1 MQLLILKNTMLPE
14 FGFLSLLFA
23 TTAALLL
30 SIVPQ
35 IGIWRNKPSLT
46 NTAWGLSYCFGI
58 FTSVSIGI
66 LAYSF
71 ATDDFTLEYVA
82 AHSNSQLP
90 TFFKVAATWGGH
102 EGSIL
107 FWLFTLSL
115 WLVAFAFF
123 SRKNDRTFSAQTLSL
138 LGLICLGFAIF
149 ILFYSN
155 PFGRAFPAPAEGRDL
170 NPMLQDIGLIFHPPL
185 LYVGYVGFAVN
196 FAMSISALIFNRSA
210 QVIARAMRAWVLVSW
225 LFLTLGIVLG
235 AWWAYYELGWG
246 GWWFWDPVENAS
258 LMPWLLG
265 LALLHSLMVTEKQG
279 MFSYWTTLFS
289 LLAFA
294 FSVLGTFIVR
304 SGALTSVHAFS
315 LDSSR
320 GYVLLLIFFLLTVGS
335 LSLFALRTNT
345 NESAVK
351 FPLISKT
358 GAILGLN
365 IVLAVATVST
375 FLGTFYP
382 MLFQAMN
389 WGSISVG
396 APYFNSIF
404 LPLLTLVLFAMA
416 ATLCLSWFKS
426 DKKRFFK
433 RLLLLIPA
441 AVIAYGMIW
450 NALQNDDALRFHFF
464 AYVLLTLAIW
474 VLFVTLWQNW
484 TKVRLAYFGMIL
496 AHCGVAIATMGAV
509 MSSYFGSELGVR
521 LAPQQSQQ
529 LGQFEFHYDRFSNEI
544 GPNFTAEVAFFS
556 VSKQDK
562 PYAEIVPERRYYDV
576 RTMTMSEVGLDAG
589 FWGDLYIVMGDNLG
603 KGEFTFRLHYK
614 PLIRWLWLGGILMTL
629 GALCSAIN
637 LKRKRD
643 E

>member
-1 MQLLILKNTMLPE
+1 MLPE
-14 FGFLSLLFA
+14 LGFLSLLFA

-35 IGIWRNKPSLT
+35 IGIWRNKPTLT

-58 FTSVSIGI
+58 FTSISIGI

-123 SRKNDRTFSAQTLSL
+123 SRKNDRSFSAQTLSL

-265 LALLHSLMVTEKQG
+265 LALLHSLMVTERQG

-304 SGALTSVHAFS
+304 SGALTSVHAFA

-365 IVLAVATVST
+365 IVLTVATVST

-450 NALQNDDALRFHFF
+450 NALQNDDALRFHVF

-484 TKVRLAYFGMIL
+484 AKVRLSYFGMIL

-544 GPNFTAEVAFFS
+544 GPNFTAEVAFFN
-556 VSKQDK
+556 VSKQGK

-589 FWGDLYIVMGDNLG
+589 LWGDLYIVMGDNLG

-614 PLIRWLWLGGILMTL
+614 PLIRWLWLGGILMAL

>member
-1 MQLLILKNTMLPE
+1 MLPE
-14 FGFLSLLFA
+14 LGFLSLLFA

-30 SIVPQ
+30 FIVPQ
-35 IGIWRNKPSLT
+35 IGIWRNKPTLT

-66 LAYSF
+66 LSYSF

-210 QVIARAMRAWVLVSW
+210 QAIARVMRAWVLVSW

-279 MFSYWTTLFS
+279 AFSYWTTLFS

-304 SGALTSVHAFS
+304 SGALTSVHAFA

-365 IVLAVATVST
+365 IVLTVATVST

-416 ATLCLSWFKS
+416 GTLCLNWFQS

-441 AVIAYGMIW
+441 AVITYGMIW
-450 NALQNDDALRFHFF
+450 NALQNDSALRFYFF
-464 AYVLLTLAIW
+464 AYILLTLAIW

-484 TKVRLAYFGMIL
+484 AKVRLTYFGMIL

-556 VSKQDK
+556 VSKQGK

-576 RTMTMSEVGLDAG
+576 RTMTMSEVGLDAS

-614 PLIRWLWLGGILMTL
+614 PLIRWLWLGGILMAL

>member
-1 MQLLILKNTMLPE
+1 MLPE

-155 PFGRAFPAPAEGRDL
+155 PFGRAFPAPVEGRDL

-210 QVIARAMRAWVLVSW
+210 QAIARAMRAWVLVSW

-279 MFSYWTTLFS
+279 MFSYWTILFS

-304 SGALTSVHAFS
+304 SGALTSVHAFA

-365 IVLAVATVST
+365 IVLTVATVST

-416 ATLCLSWFKS
+416 GTLCLNWFQS
-426 DKKRFFK
+426 DKKHFFK

-441 AVIAYGMIW
+441 AVITYGMIW
-450 NALQNDDALRFHFF
+450 NALQNDSALRFHFF
-464 AYVLLTLAIW
+464 AYILLTLAIW

-484 TKVRLAYFGMIL
+484 EKVRLAYFGMIL

-556 VSKQDK
+556 VSKQGK

-614 PLIRWLWLGGILMTL
+614 PLIRWLWLGGILMAL

>member
-1 MQLLILKNTMLPE
+1 MLPE
-14 FGFLSLLFA
+14 LGFLSLLFA

-155 PFGRAFPAPAEGRDL
+155 PFGRAFPAPSEGRDL

-210 QVIARAMRAWVLVSW
+210 QAIARAMRAWVLVSW

-279 MFSYWTTLFS
+279 MFSYWTILFS

-304 SGALTSVHAFS
+304 SGALTSVHAFA

-365 IVLAVATVST
+365 IVLTVATVST

-382 MLFQAMN
+382 MLFQAMS

-441 AVIAYGMIW
+441 AMIAYGMIW
-450 NALQNDDALRFHFF
+450 NALQNDNALRFHFF

-484 TKVRLAYFGMIL
+484 AKVRLAYFGMIL

-529 LGQFEFHYDRFSNEI
+529 LGQFEFHYNRFSNEI

-556 VSKQDK
+556 VSKQGK

-614 PLIRWLWLGGILMTL
+614 PLIRWLWLGGILMAL

>member
-1 MQLLILKNTMLPE
+1 MLPE

-35 IGIWRNKPSLT
+35 IGIWRNNPSLT

-210 QVIARAMRAWVLVSW
+210 QAIARAMRAWVLVSW

-450 NALQNDDALRFHFF
+450 NALQNDDALRFHVF

-484 TKVRLAYFGMIL
+484 AKVRLSYFGMIL

-544 GPNFTAEVAFFS
+544 GPNFTAEVAFFN
-556 VSKQDK
+556 VSKQGK

-589 FWGDLYIVMGDNLG
+589 LWGDLYIVMGDNLG

-614 PLIRWLWLGGILMTL
+614 PLIRWLWLGGILMAL

>member
-1 MQLLILKNTMLPE
+1 MLPE
-14 FGFLSLLFA
+14 LGFLSLLFA

-35 IGIWRNKPSLT
+35 IGIWRNKPTLT

-210 QVIARAMRAWVLVSW
+210 QAIARAMRAWVLVSW

-279 MFSYWTTLFS
+279 MFSYWTILFS

-304 SGALTSVHAFS
+304 SGALTSVHAFA

-365 IVLAVATVST
+365 IVLTVATVST

-416 ATLCLSWFKS
+416 GTLCLNWFQS

-441 AVIAYGMIW
+441 AVITYGMIW
-450 NALQNDDALRFHFF
+450 NALQNDSALRFYFF
-464 AYVLLTLAIW
+464 AYILLTLAIW

-484 TKVRLAYFGMIL
+484 AKVGLAYFGMIL

-556 VSKQDK
+556 VSEQGK

-614 PLIRWLWLGGILMTL
+614 PLIRWLWLGGILMAL

>member
-1 MQLLILKNTMLPE
+1 MLPE

-265 LALLHSLMVTEKQG
+265 LALLHSLMVTERQG

-304 SGALTSVHAFS
+304 SGALTSVHAFA

-365 IVLAVATVST
+365 IVLTVATVST

-382 MLFQAMN
+382 MLFQAMS

-441 AVIAYGMIW
+441 AMIAYGMIW
-450 NALQNDDALRFHFF
+450 NTLQNDNALRFHFF

-484 TKVRLAYFGMIL
+484 AKVRLAYFGMIL

-529 LGQFEFHYDRFSNEI
+529 LGQFEFHYNRFSNEI

-556 VSKQDK
+556 VSKQGK

-614 PLIRWLWLGGILMTL
+614 PLIRWLWLGGILMAL

>member
-1 MQLLILKNTMLPE
+1 MLPE
-14 FGFLSLLFA
+14 LGFLSLLFA

-35 IGIWRNKPSLT
+35 IGIWRNKPTLT

-185 LYVGYVGFAVN
+185 LYIGYVGFAVN

-210 QVIARAMRAWVLVSW
+210 QAIARAMRAWVLVSW

-279 MFSYWTTLFS
+279 MFSYWTILFS

-304 SGALTSVHAFS
+304 SGALTSVHAFA

-345 NESAVK
+345 NESTVK

-365 IVLAVATVST
+365 IVLTVATVST

-416 ATLCLSWFKS
+416 GTLCLNWFQS

-441 AVIAYGMIW
+441 AVITYGMIW
-450 NALQNDDALRFHFF
+450 NALQNDSALRFYIF
-464 AYVLLTLAIW
+464 AYILLTLAIW

-484 TKVRLAYFGMIL
+484 AKVRLAYFGMIL

-556 VSKQDK
+556 VSKQGK

-576 RTMTMSEVGLDAG
+576 RTMTMSEVGLDAS

-614 PLIRWLWLGGILMTL
+614 PLIRWLWLGGILMAL
-629 GALCSAIN
+629 GALCSVIN

>member
-1 MQLLILKNTMLPE
+1 MLPE

-138 LGLICLGFAIF
+138 LGLICLGFTIF

-155 PFGRAFPAPAEGRDL
+155 PFGRAFPAPSEGRDL

-210 QVIARAMRAWVLVSW
+210 QAIARTMRAWVLVSW

-279 MFSYWTTLFS
+279 AFSYWTTLFS

-304 SGALTSVHAFS
+304 SGALTSVHAFA

-335 LSLFALRTNT
+335 LSLFALRTNS

-365 IVLAVATVST
+365 IVLTVATVST

-382 MLFQAMN
+382 MLFQAMS

-416 ATLCLSWFKS
+416 TTLCLSWFKA

-433 RLLLLIPA
+433 RLLLIIPA
-441 AVIAYGMIW
+441 AVIAYGIIW
-450 NALQNDDALRFHFF
+450 NALQNDGALRFHFF

-484 TKVRLAYFGMIL
+484 VKVRLAYFGMIL

-556 VSKQDK
+556 VSEQGK

-614 PLIRWLWLGGILMTL
+614 PLIRWLWLGGILMAL

>member
-1 MQLLILKNTMLPE
+1 MLPE
-14 FGFLSLLFA
+14 LGFLSLLFA

-30 SIVPQ
+30 FIVPQ
-35 IGIWRNKPSLT
+35 IGIWRNKPTLT

-155 PFGRAFPAPAEGRDL
+155 PFGRAFPAPVEGRDL

-210 QVIARAMRAWVLVSW
+210 QAIARAMRAWVLVSW

-279 MFSYWTTLFS
+279 MFSYWTILFS

-304 SGALTSVHAFS
+304 SGALTSVHAFA

-345 NESAVK
+345 NESTVK

-365 IVLAVATVST
+365 IVLTVATVST

-416 ATLCLSWFKS
+416 GTLCLNWFQS

-441 AVIAYGMIW
+441 AVITYGMIW
-450 NALQNDDALRFHFF
+450 NALQNDSALRFYFF
-464 AYVLLTLAIW
+464 AYILLTLAIW

-484 TKVRLAYFGMIL
+484 AKVGLAYFGMIL

-556 VSKQDK
+556 VSKQGK

-614 PLIRWLWLGGILMTL
+614 PLIRWLWLGGILMAL

>member
-1 MQLLILKNTMLPE
+1 MLPE
-14 FGFLSLLFA
+14 LGFLSLLFA

-35 IGIWRNKPSLT
+35 IGIWRNKPTLT

-210 QVIARAMRAWVLVSW
+210 QAIARAMRAWVLVSW

-450 NALQNDDALRFHFF
+450 NALQNDDALRFHVF

-484 TKVRLAYFGMIL
+484 AKVRLSYFGMIL

-544 GPNFTAEVAFFS
+544 GPNFTAEVAFFN
-556 VSKQDK
+556 VSKQGK

-589 FWGDLYIVMGDNLG
+589 LWGDLYIVMGDNLG

-614 PLIRWLWLGGILMTL
+614 PLIRWLWLGGILMAL

>member
-1 MQLLILKNTMLPE
+1 MLPE

-138 LGLICLGFAIF
+138 LGLICLGFTIF

-210 QVIARAMRAWVLVSW
+210 QAIARAMRAWVLVSW

-279 MFSYWTTLFS
+279 AFSYWTTLFS

-304 SGALTSVHAFS
+304 SGALTSVHAFA

-365 IVLAVATVST
+365 IVLTVATVST

-450 NALQNDDALRFHFF
+450 NALQNDSALRFHFF
-464 AYVLLTLAIW
+464 AYILLTLAIW

-484 TKVRLAYFGMIL
+484 AKVRLAYFGMIL

-556 VSKQDK
+556 VSKQGK

-614 PLIRWLWLGGILMTL
+614 PLIRWLWLGGILMAL

>member
-265 LALLHSLMVTEKQG
+265 LALLHSLMVTERQG

-556 VSKQDK
+556 VSKQGK

>member
-1 MQLLILKNTMLPE
+1 MLPE

-138 LGLICLGFAIF
+138 LGLICLVFAIF

-265 LALLHSLMVTEKQG
+265 LALLHSLMVTERQG

-365 IVLAVATVST
+365 IVLTVATVST

-450 NALQNDDALRFHFF
+450 NALQNDSALRFHFF

-544 GPNFTAEVAFFS
+544 GPNFTAEVAFVS
-556 VSKQDK
+556 VSKQGK

-614 PLIRWLWLGGILMTL
+614 PLIRWLWLGGILMAL

>member
-1 MQLLILKNTMLPE
+1 MLPE
-14 FGFLSLLFA
+14 LGFLSLLFA

-35 IGIWRNKPSLT
+35 IGIWRNKPTLT

-155 PFGRAFPAPAEGRDL
+155 PFGRAFPAPVEGRDL

-210 QVIARAMRAWVLVSW
+210 QAIARAMRAWVLVSW

-279 MFSYWTTLFS
+279 MFSYWTILFS

-304 SGALTSVHAFS
+304 SGALTSVHAFA

-365 IVLAVATVST
+365 IVLTVATVST

-382 MLFQAMN
+382 MLFQAMS

-416 ATLCLSWFKS
+416 GTLCLNWFQS

-441 AVIAYGMIW
+441 AVITYGMIW
-450 NALQNDDALRFHFF
+450 NALQNDSALRFHFF
-464 AYVLLTLAIW
+464 AYILLTLAIW

-484 TKVRLAYFGMIL
+484 AKVRLAYFGMIL

-556 VSKQDK
+556 VSKQGK

-576 RTMTMSEVGLDAG
+576 RTMTMSEVGLDAS

-614 PLIRWLWLGGILMTL
+614 PLIRWLWLGGILMAL
-629 GALCSAIN
+629 GALCSVIN

>member
-1 MQLLILKNTMLPE
+1 MLPE

-123 SRKNDRTFSAQTLSL
+123 SRKNDRTFSAQALSL
-138 LGLICLGFAIF
+138 LGLICLGFTIF

-155 PFGRAFPAPAEGRDL
+155 PFGRAFPAPSEGRDL

-185 LYVGYVGFAVN
+185 LYIGYVGFAVN

-210 QVIARAMRAWVLVSW
+210 QAIARAMRAWVLVSW

-279 MFSYWTTLFS
+279 MFSYWTILFS

-304 SGALTSVHAFS
+304 SGALTSVHAFA

-345 NESAVK
+345 NESTVK

-365 IVLAVATVST
+365 IVLTVATVST

-416 ATLCLSWFKS
+416 GTLCLNWFQS

-441 AVIAYGMIW
+441 AVITYGMIW
-450 NALQNDDALRFHFF
+450 NALQNDSALRFYFF
-464 AYVLLTLAIW
+464 AYILLTLAIW

-484 TKVRLAYFGMIL
+484 AKVGLAYFGMIL

-544 GPNFTAEVAFFS
+544 GPNFTAEVTFFS
-556 VSKQDK
+556 VSKQGK

-614 PLIRWLWLGGILMTL
+614 PLIRWLWLGGILMAL

-637 LKRKRD
+637 LKRKRN

>member
-1 MQLLILKNTMLPE
+1 MLPE
-14 FGFLSLLFA
+14 LGFLSLLFS

-35 IGIWRNKPSLT
+35 IGIWRNKPTLT

-210 QVIARAMRAWVLVSW
+210 QAIARAMRTWVLVSW

-304 SGALTSVHAFS
+304 SGALTSVHAFA

-358 GAILGLN
+358 GTILGLN
-365 IVLAVATVST
+365 IVLTVATVST

-382 MLFQAMN
+382 MLFQAMS

-416 ATLCLSWFKS
+416 TTLCLSWFKA

-450 NALQNDDALRFHFF
+450 NVLQNDSALRFHFF
-464 AYVLLTLAIW
+464 AYILLTLAIW

-484 TKVRLAYFGMIL
+484 AKVRLAYFGMIL

-544 GPNFTAEVAFFS
+544 GPNFTAEVAFFN
-556 VSKQDK
+556 VSKQGK

-589 FWGDLYIVMGDNLG
+589 LWGDLYIVMGDNLG

-614 PLIRWLWLGGILMTL
+614 PLIRWLWLGGILMAL

>member
-1 MQLLILKNTMLPE
+1 MLPE
-14 FGFLSLLFA
+14 LGFLSLLFA
-23 TTAALLL
+23 TTAAILL

-155 PFGRAFPAPAEGRDL
+155 PFGRAFPAPVEGRDL

-265 LALLHSLMVTEKQG
+265 LALLHSLMVTERQG

-404 LPLLTLVLFAMA
+404 LPLLSLVLFAMA

-450 NALQNDDALRFHFF
+450 NALQNDGALRFHFF

-484 TKVRLAYFGMIL
+484 AKVRLAYFGMIL
-496 AHCGVAIATMGAV
+496 AHCGVAIVTMGAV

-556 VSKQDK
+556 VSEQGK
-562 PYAEIVPERRYYDV
+562 PYAEIIPERRYYDV

-614 PLIRWLWLGGILMTL
+614 PLIRWLWLGGILMAL

>member
-1 MQLLILKNTMLPE
+1 MLPE

-155 PFGRAFPAPAEGRDL
+155 PFGRAFPAPSEGRDL

-196 FAMSISALIFNRSA
+196 FAMSISGLIFNRSA
-210 QVIARAMRAWVLVSW
+210 QAIARAMRAWVLVSW

-279 MFSYWTTLFS
+279 AFSYWTTLFS

-304 SGALTSVHAFS
+304 SGALTSVHAFA

-335 LSLFALRTNT
+335 LSLFALRTNS

-365 IVLAVATVST
+365 IVLTVATVST

-382 MLFQAMN
+382 MLFQAMS

-416 ATLCLSWFKS
+416 ATLCLSWFKA

-450 NALQNDDALRFHFF
+450 NALQNDGALRFHFF

-484 TKVRLAYFGMIL
+484 VKVRLAYFGMIL

-556 VSKQDK
+556 VSEQSK

-614 PLIRWLWLGGILMTL
+614 PLIRWLWLGGILMAL

>member
-1 MQLLILKNTMLPE
+1 MLPE

-35 IGIWRNKPSLT
+35 IGIWRNKPTLT

-210 QVIARAMRAWVLVSW
+210 QAIARAMRAWVLVSW

-304 SGALTSVHAFS
+304 SGALTSVHAFA

-365 IVLAVATVST
+365 IVLTVATVST

-416 ATLCLSWFKS
+416 GTLCLNWFQS

-441 AVIAYGMIW
+441 AVITYGMIW
-450 NALQNDDALRFHFF
+450 NALQNDCALRFHFF
-464 AYVLLTLAIW
+464 AYILLTLAIW

-484 TKVRLAYFGMIL
+484 AKVGLAYFGMIL

-556 VSKQDK
+556 VSKQGK

-576 RTMTMSEVGLDAG
+576 RTMTMSEVGLDAS

-614 PLIRWLWLGGILMTL
+614 PLIRWLWLGGILMAL

>member
-1 MQLLILKNTMLPE
+1 MLPE
-14 FGFLSLLFA
+14 LGFLSLLFA

-35 IGIWRNKPSLT
+35 IGIWRNKPTLT

-123 SRKNDRTFSAQTLSL
+123 SRKNDRTFAAQTLSL

-210 QVIARAMRAWVLVSW
+210 QAIARAMRAWVLVSW

-279 MFSYWTTLFS
+279 MFSYWTILFS

-304 SGALTSVHAFS
+304 SGALTSVHAFA

-365 IVLAVATVST
+365 IVLTVATVST

-382 MLFQAMN
+382 MLFQAMS

-416 ATLCLSWFKS
+416 GTLCLGWFKT
-426 DKKRFFK
+426 DKKHFFK

-450 NALQNDDALRFHFF
+450 NALQNDSALRFHFF
-464 AYVLLTLAIW
+464 AYILLTLAIW

-484 TKVRLAYFGMIL
+484 AKVRLAYFGMIL

-556 VSKQDK
+556 VSKQGK

-614 PLIRWLWLGGILMTL
+614 PLIRWLWLGGILMAL
-629 GALCSAIN
+629 GALCSVIN

>member
-1 MQLLILKNTMLPE
+1 MLPE
-14 FGFLSLLFA
+14 LGFLSLLFA

-35 IGIWRNKPSLT
+35 IGIWRNKPTLT

-210 QVIARAMRAWVLVSW
+210 QAIARAMRAWVLVSW

-304 SGALTSVHAFS
+304 SGALTSVHAFA

-345 NESAVK
+345 NERAVK

-365 IVLAVATVST
+365 IVLTVATVST

-416 ATLCLSWFKS
+416 GTLYLSWFKA
-426 DKKRFFK
+426 DKKHFFK

-441 AVIAYGMIW
+441 AVMAYGMIW
-450 NALQNDDALRFHFF
+450 NALQNDSALRFHFF

-484 TKVRLAYFGMIL
+484 AKIRLSYLGMIL

-544 GPNFTAEVAFFS
+544 GPNFTAEVAFFN
-556 VSKQDK
+556 VSKQGK

-589 FWGDLYIVMGDNLG
+589 LWGDLYIVMGDNLG

-614 PLIRWLWLGGILMTL
+614 PLIRWLWLGGILMAL

>member
-1 MQLLILKNTMLPE
+1 MLPE
-14 FGFLSLLFA
+14 LGFLSLLFA
-23 TTAALLL
+23 TTAAFLL

-35 IGIWRNKPSLT
+35 IGIWRYKPTLT
-46 NTAWGLSYCFGI
+46 NTAWGLSYCFGS

-265 LALLHSLMVTEKQG
+265 LALLHSLMVTERQG

-304 SGALTSVHAFS
+304 SGALTSVHAFA

-365 IVLAVATVST
+365 IVLTVATVST

-416 ATLCLSWFKS
+416 GTLCLNWFQS

-441 AVIAYGMIW
+441 AVMAYGMIW
-450 NALQNDDALRFHFF
+450 NALQNDCALRFHFF

-484 TKVRLAYFGMIL
+484 AKVRLAYFGMIL

-509 MSSYFGSELGVR
+509 ISSYFGSELGVR

-544 GPNFTAEVAFFS
+544 GPNFTAEVAFFN
-556 VSKQDK
+556 VSKQGK

-589 FWGDLYIVMGDNLG
+589 LWGDLYIVMGDNLG

-614 PLIRWLWLGGILMTL
+614 PLIRWLWLGGILMAL

>member
-1 MQLLILKNTMLPE
+1 MLPE
-14 FGFLSLLFA
+14 LGFLSLLFA

-35 IGIWRNKPSLT
+35 IGIWRNKPTLT

-210 QVIARAMRAWVLVSW
+210 QAIARAMRAWVLVSW

-279 MFSYWTTLFS
+279 MFSYWTILFS

-304 SGALTSVHAFS
+304 SGALTSVHAFA

-365 IVLAVATVST
+365 IVLTVATVST

-416 ATLCLSWFKS
+416 GTLCLNWFQS

-441 AVIAYGMIW
+441 AVITYGMIW
-450 NALQNDDALRFHFF
+450 NALQNDSALRFHFF
-464 AYVLLTLAIW
+464 AYILLTLAIW

-484 TKVRLAYFGMIL
+484 AKVRLAYFGMIL

-556 VSKQDK
+556 VSKQGK

-614 PLIRWLWLGGILMTL
+614 PLIRWLWLGGILMAL

>member
-1 MQLLILKNTMLPE
+1 MLPE
-14 FGFLSLLFA
+14 LGFLSLLFA

-71 ATDDFTLEYVA
+71 AIDDFTLEYVA

-123 SRKNDRTFSAQTLSL
+123 SRKNDRTFAAQTLSL

-210 QVIARAMRAWVLVSW
+210 QAIARAMRAWVLVSW

-304 SGALTSVHAFS
+304 SGALTSVHAFA

-345 NESAVK
+345 NERAVK

-365 IVLAVATVST
+365 IVLTVATVST

-416 ATLCLSWFKS
+416 GTLYLSWLKA
-426 DKKRFFK
+426 DKKHFFK

-441 AVIAYGMIW
+441 AVMAYGMIW
-450 NALQNDDALRFHFF
+450 NALQNDSALRFHFF

-484 TKVRLAYFGMIL
+484 AKVRLSYFGMIL

-544 GPNFTAEVAFFS
+544 GPNFTAEVAFFN
-556 VSKQDK
+556 VSKQGK

-589 FWGDLYIVMGDNLG
+589 LWGDLYIVMGDNLG

-614 PLIRWLWLGGILMTL
+614 PLIRWLWLGGILMAL

-637 LKRKRD
+637 LKRKRN

>member
-1 MQLLILKNTMLPE
+1 MLPE

-196 FAMSISALIFNRSA
+196 FAMSISALIFNRSTQA
-210 QVIARAMRAWVLVSW
+210 IARAMRAWVLISW

-304 SGALTSVHAFS
+304 SGALTSVHAFA

-358 GAILGLN
+358 GTILGLN
-365 IVLAVATVST
+365 IVLTVATVST

-404 LPLLTLVLFAMA
+404 LPLLTLVLFSMA
-416 ATLCLSWFKS
+416 ATLCLGWFKA
-426 DKKRFFK
+426 DKKHFFK

-450 NALQNDDALRFHFF
+450 NTLQNDNALRFHFF

-484 TKVRLAYFGMIL
+484 AKVRLAYFGMIL

-556 VSKQDK
+556 VSKQGK

-614 PLIRWLWLGGILMTL
+614 PLIRWLWLGGILMAL

>member
-1 MQLLILKNTMLPE
+1 MLPE
-14 FGFLSLLFA
+14 LGFLSLLFA

-35 IGIWRNKPSLT
+35 IGIWRNKPTLT

-210 QVIARAMRAWVLVSW
+210 QAIARAMRAWVLVSW

-304 SGALTSVHAFS
+304 SGALTSVHAFA

-365 IVLAVATVST
+365 IVLTVATVST

-416 ATLCLSWFKS
+416 GTLCLGWFKT
-426 DKKRFFK
+426 DKKHFFK

-450 NALQNDDALRFHFF
+450 NALQNDSALRFHFF
-464 AYVLLTLAIW
+464 AYILLTLAIW

-484 TKVRLAYFGMIL
+484 AKVRLAYFGMIL

-556 VSKQDK
+556 VSKQGK

-614 PLIRWLWLGGILMTL
+614 PLIRWLWLGGILMAL
-629 GALCSAIN
+629 GALCSVIN

>member
-1 MQLLILKNTMLPE
+1 MLPE

-71 ATDDFTLEYVA
+71 AMDDFTLEYVA

-210 QVIARAMRAWVLVSW
+210 QAIARAMRAWVLVSW

-279 MFSYWTTLFS
+279 MFSYWTILFS

-304 SGALTSVHAFS
+304 SGALTSVHAFA

-365 IVLAVATVST
+365 IVLTVATVST

-416 ATLCLSWFKS
+416 GTLCLNWFQS

-441 AVIAYGMIW
+441 AVITYGMIW
-450 NALQNDDALRFHFF
+450 NALQNDSALRFHFF
-464 AYVLLTLAIW
+464 AYILLTLAIW

-484 TKVRLAYFGMIL
+484 AKVRLAYFGMIL

-556 VSKQDK
+556 VSKQGK

-576 RTMTMSEVGLDAG
+576 RTMTMSEVGLDAS

-614 PLIRWLWLGGILMTL
+614 PLIRWLWLGGILMAL

>member
-1 MQLLILKNTMLPE
+1 MLPE
-14 FGFLSLLFA
+14 LGFLSLLFA

-35 IGIWRNKPSLT
+35 IGIWRNKPTLT

-185 LYVGYVGFAVN
+185 LYIGYVGFAVN

-210 QVIARAMRAWVLVSW
+210 QAIARAMRAWVLVSW

-279 MFSYWTTLFS
+279 MFSYWTILFS

-304 SGALTSVHAFS
+304 SGALTSVHAFA

-345 NESAVK
+345 NESTVK

-365 IVLAVATVST
+365 IVLTVATVST

-416 ATLCLSWFKS
+416 GTLCLNWFQS

-441 AVIAYGMIW
+441 AVITYGMIW
-450 NALQNDDALRFHFF
+450 NALQNDSALRFYFF
-464 AYVLLTLAIW
+464 AYILLTLAIW

-484 TKVRLAYFGMIL
+484 AKVGLAYFGMIL

-556 VSKQDK
+556 VSKQGK

-589 FWGDLYIVMGDNLG
+589 FWGELYIVMGDNLG

-614 PLIRWLWLGGILMTL
+614 PLIRWLWLGGILMAL

>member
-1 MQLLILKNTMLPE
+1 MLPE
-14 FGFLSLLFA
+14 LGFLSLLFA

-35 IGIWRNKPSLT
+35 IGIWRNKPTLT

-123 SRKNDRTFSAQTLSL
+123 SRKNDRTFAAQTLSL

-155 PFGRAFPAPAEGRDL
+155 PFGRTFPAPAEGRDL

-304 SGALTSVHAFS
+304 SGALTSVHAFA

-365 IVLAVATVST
+365 IVLTVATVST

-416 ATLCLSWFKS
+416 GTLCLNWFQS

-441 AVIAYGMIW
+441 AVITYGMIW
-450 NALQNDDALRFHFF
+450 NALQNDSALRFYFF
-464 AYVLLTLAIW
+464 AYILLTLAIW

-484 TKVRLAYFGMIL
+484 AKVRLSYFGMIL

-556 VSKQDK
+556 VSKQGK

-576 RTMTMSEVGLDAG
+576 RTMTMSEVGLDAS

-614 PLIRWLWLGGILMTL
+614 PLIRWLWLGGILMAL

>member
-1 MQLLILKNTMLPE
+1 MLPE
-14 FGFLSLLFA
+14 LGFLSLLFA
-23 TTAALLL
+23 TTAAILL

-210 QVIARAMRAWVLVSW
+210 QSIARAMRAWVLVSW

-304 SGALTSVHAFS
+304 SGALTSVHAFA

-365 IVLAVATVST
+365 IVLTVATVST

-416 ATLCLSWFKS
+416 GTLCLGWFKT
-426 DKKRFFK
+426 DKKHFFK

-450 NALQNDDALRFHFF
+450 NALQNDSALRFHFF
-464 AYVLLTLAIW
+464 AYILLTLAIW

-484 TKVRLAYFGMIL
+484 AKVRLAYFGMIL

-556 VSKQDK
+556 VSKQGK

-614 PLIRWLWLGGILMTL
+614 PLIRWLWLGGILMAL
-629 GALCSAIN
+629 GALCSVIN

>member
-1 MQLLILKNTMLPE
+1 MLPE

-71 ATDDFTLEYVA
+71 AMDDFTLEYVA

-155 PFGRAFPAPAEGRDL
+155 PFGRAFPAPVEGRDL

-265 LALLHSLMVTEKQG
+265 LALLHSLMVTERQG

-304 SGALTSVHAFS
+304 SGALTSVHAFA

-365 IVLAVATVST
+365 IVLTVATVST

-416 ATLCLSWFKS
+416 ATLCLNWFKA
-426 DKKRFFK
+426 DKTLFFK

-441 AVIAYGMIW
+441 AIIAYGMIW
-450 NALQNDDALRFHFF
+450 NALQNDGALRFHFF

-484 TKVRLAYFGMIL
+484 AKVRLSYFGMIL

-544 GPNFTAEVAFFS
+544 GPNFTAEVAFFN
-556 VSKQDK
+556 VSKQGK

-589 FWGDLYIVMGDNLG
+589 LWGDLYIVMGDNLG

>member
-1 MQLLILKNTMLPE
+1 MLPE

-279 MFSYWTTLFS
+279 AFSYWTTLFS

-304 SGALTSVHAFS
+304 SGALTSVHAFA

-345 NESAVK
+345 NERAVK

-365 IVLAVATVST
+365 IVLTVATVST

-416 ATLCLSWFKS
+416 ATLCLNWFKA
-426 DKKRFFK
+426 DKTLFFK

-441 AVIAYGMIW
+441 AIIAYGMIW
-450 NALQNDDALRFHFF
+450 NALQNDGALRFHFF

-484 TKVRLAYFGMIL
+484 AKVGLAYFGMIL

-556 VSKQDK
+556 VSKQGK

-614 PLIRWLWLGGILMTL
+614 PLIRWLWLGGILMAL

>member
-1 MQLLILKNTMLPE
+1 MLPE
-14 FGFLSLLFA
+14 LGFLSLLFA

-35 IGIWRNKPSLT
+35 IGIWRNKPTLT

-138 LGLICLGFAIF
+138 HGLICLGFAIF

-155 PFGRAFPAPAEGRDL
+155 PFGRAFPAPVEGRDL

-210 QVIARAMRAWVLVSW
+210 QAIARAMRAWVLVSW

-304 SGALTSVHAFS
+304 SGALTSVHAFA

-320 GYVLLLIFFLLTVGS
+320 GYVLLLIFFLLTVSS

-365 IVLAVATVST
+365 IVLTVATVST

-416 ATLCLSWFKS
+416 GTLCLNWFQS

-441 AVIAYGMIW
+441 AVITYGMIW
-450 NALQNDDALRFHFF
+450 NALQNDSALRFHFF
-464 AYVLLTLAIW
+464 AYILLTLAIW

-484 TKVRLAYFGMIL
+484 AKVRLAYFGMIL

-556 VSKQDK
+556 VSKQGK

-576 RTMTMSEVGLDAG
+576 RTMTMSEVGLDAS

-614 PLIRWLWLGGILMTL
+614 PLIRWLWLGGILMAL

>member
-1 MQLLILKNTMLPE
+1 MLPE

-58 FTSVSIGI
+58 FTSVSISI

-123 SRKNDRTFSAQTLSL
+123 SRKNDRTFAAQTLSL

-210 QVIARAMRAWVLVSW
+210 QAIACAMRAWVLVSW

-279 MFSYWTTLFS
+279 MFSYWTILFS

-304 SGALTSVHAFS
+304 SGALTSVHAFA

-365 IVLAVATVST
+365 IVLTVATVST

-416 ATLCLSWFKS
+416 GTLCLNWFQS

-441 AVIAYGMIW
+441 AVITYGMIW
-450 NALQNDDALRFHFF
+450 NALQNDSALRFHFF

-484 TKVRLAYFGMIL
+484 VKVRLAYFGMIL

-556 VSKQDK
+556 VSKQGK

-576 RTMTMSEVGLDAG
+576 RTMTMSEVGLDAS

-614 PLIRWLWLGGILMTL
+614 PLIRWLWLGGILMAL
-629 GALCSAIN
+629 GALCSVIN

>member
-1 MQLLILKNTMLPE
+1 MLPE
-14 FGFLSLLFA
+14 LGFLSLLFA

-35 IGIWRNKPSLT
+35 IGIWRNKPTLT

-58 FTSVSIGI
+58 FTSVSIAI

-155 PFGRAFPAPAEGRDL
+155 PFGRAFPAPVEGRDL

-210 QVIARAMRAWVLVSW
+210 QAIARAMRAWVLVSW

-279 MFSYWTTLFS
+279 MFSYWTILFS

-304 SGALTSVHAFS
+304 SGALTSVHAFA

-365 IVLAVATVST
+365 IVLTVATVST

-416 ATLCLSWFKS
+416 GTLCLNWFQS

-441 AVIAYGMIW
+441 AVITYGMIW
-450 NALQNDDALRFHFF
+450 NALQNDSALRFHFF
-464 AYVLLTLAIW
+464 AYILLTLAIW

-484 TKVRLAYFGMIL
+484 AKVGLAYFGMIL

-556 VSKQDK
+556 VSKQGK

-614 PLIRWLWLGGILMTL
+614 PLIRWLWLGGILMAL